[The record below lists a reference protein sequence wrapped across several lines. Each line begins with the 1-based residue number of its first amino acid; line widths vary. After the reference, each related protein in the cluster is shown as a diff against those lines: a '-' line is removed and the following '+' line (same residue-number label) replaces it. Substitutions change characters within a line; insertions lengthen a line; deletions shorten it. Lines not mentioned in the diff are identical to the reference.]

1 MVGAFVQL
9 FKLSQLNISAQ
20 RMTDLLLPR
29 FLSSEKSKCPDCGA
43 RDFKKYRKYSRWIIE
58 YHDGHMKTTR
68 LQTERFRCNSC
79 HANHAFLTA
88 LIIPYCSYSL
98 ITILWVLND
107 YFSHSLT
114 VKKICEKYQISV
126 TTLYRWKTKFLHD
139 KELYLGVLKNA
150 VTDVIQ
156 FLKYLLGL
164 DDFRNF
170 EMEFMETVAGHL
182 HFLQNHKNAGSWNYV

>member
-9 FKLSQLNISAQ
+9 IKLSQLNISAQ

-29 FLSSEKSKCPDCGA
+29 FLSSEKSKCPFCGA
-43 RDFKKYRKYSRWIIE
+43 RNFRKYRRYSRWIIE

-68 LQTERFRCNSC
+68 LQTKRFRCNSC
-79 HANHAFLTA
+79 HAAHAFLPV

-98 ITILWVLND
+98 IAILWVLSD
-107 YFSHSLT
+107 YFSHRLT

-139 KELYLGVLKNA
+139 KGLYLGVLKNA

-164 DDFRNF
+164 GDFRDF
-170 EMEFMETVAGHL
+170 EMEFMEMVSDHL
-182 HFLQNHKNAGSWNYV
+182 RFLQAHRNVQSWKYV